1 MPREIYLVKVGM
13 SMTEG
18 MVAEWFIP
26 DGGSVKKGELVYA
39 LETEKVN
46 LDVDAEYDGTV
57 KHLVDVGVMLKPGDV
72 VGYIFEAGEDIPSE
86 LGGASA
92 APAAEAAAAAEEE
105 AAPEPAAVTL
115 AAAAATTA
123 TGSDGRIKSS
133 PAARRLAR
141 ELGVDYTQVAGTG
154 PGGRIVEADV
164 QAAADAGTAAGAGA
178 AAPAAVAAADVKASP
193 LAKRLAAEKGVDLT
207 RVRGTG
213 PGGRIVQADI
223 EAAAGGAAAPAA
235 AAAKP
240 AGPSAGERIPVRGM
254 RKTIASR
261 MHHSLQESAQL
272 TMDMEAMMDD
282 AVKVRNS
289 LVEEWAADGVKPT
302 YTDFVIKAAAK
313 ALELHPLM
321 NSQFSGDEILLLEE
335 INVGMAVALPE
346 GLVVPVV
353 RNVDQLSVKE
363 LARETSR
370 LAIAARDGSL
380 GLDDYAGGTFTV
392 TALGMYGVDSFTPI
406 INEPQSGILG
416 VNRIYD
422 GLEWDGDKPVKT
434 KKMNLSLTWDHR
446 TLDGAPAAEFLVE
459 VRNLLEA
466 PWRLLV

>member
-164 QAAADAGTAAGAGA
+164 QAAADAGTAAGAG
-178 AAPAAVAAADVKASP
+178 AAVAAADVKASP

>member
-72 VGYIFEAGEDIPSE
+72 VGYIFEAGEDIPSD

-105 AAPEPAAVTL
+105 AAPEPAAVTP

-164 QAAADAGTAAGAGA
+164 QAAADAGTAAGTGA

>member
-105 AAPEPAAVTL
+105 AAPEPAAVTP

-178 AAPAAVAAADVKASP
+178 AAPAAVAVADVKASP

>member
-72 VGYIFEAGEDIPSE
+72 VGYIFEAGEDIPSD

-105 AAPEPAAVTL
+105 AAPEPAAVTP

-133 PAARRLAR
+133 PAARRLAG

-164 QAAADAGTAAGAGA
+164 QAAADAGTAAGTAA

>member
-72 VGYIFEAGEDIPSE
+72 VGYIFEAGEDIPSD

-105 AAPEPAAVTL
+105 AAPEPAAVTP

-164 QAAADAGTAAGAGA
+164 QAAADAGTAAGTAA

>member
-72 VGYIFEAGEDIPSE
+72 VGYIFEAGEDIPSD

-92 APAAEAAAAAEEE
+92 APVAEAAAATEEE
-105 AAPEPAAVTL
+105 AATEPASDTP
-115 AAAAATTA
+115 AAAASQPA

>member
-72 VGYIFEAGEDIPSE
+72 VGYIFEAGEDIPSD

-92 APAAEAAAAAEEE
+92 APVAEAAAATEEE
-105 AAPEPAAVTL
+105 AAPEPAAATP
-115 AAAAATTA
+115 AAAASQPS

-353 RNVDQLSVKE
+353 RNADQLSVKE

>member
-72 VGYIFEAGEDIPSE
+72 VGYIFEAGEDIPSD

-92 APAAEAAAAAEEE
+92 APVAEAAAAEEE
-105 AAPEPAAVTL
+105 AAPEPAAVRPAV
-115 AAAAATTA
+115 AASQPAA
-123 TGSDGRIKSS
+123 GSDGRIKSS

>member
-105 AAPEPAAVTL
+105 AAPEPAAVTP

-164 QAAADAGTAAGAGA
+164 QAAADAGTAAGTAA

>member
-72 VGYIFEAGEDIPSE
+72 VGYIFEAGEDIPSD

-105 AAPEPAAVTL
+105 AAPEPAAVTP

>member
-72 VGYIFEAGEDIPSE
+72 VGYIFEAGEDIPSD

-92 APAAEAAAAAEEE
+92 APVAEAAAAAEEE
-105 AAPEPAAVTL
+105 AAPEPAAATP
-115 AAAAATTA
+115 AAAASQPS

-133 PAARRLAR
+133 PAARRLAH

-164 QAAADAGTAAGAGA
+164 QAAADAGTAAGTAA

>member
-1 MPREIYLVKVGM
+1 
-13 SMTEG
+13 
-18 MVAEWFIP
+18 
-26 DGGSVKKGELVYA
+26 
-39 LETEKVN
+39 
-46 LDVDAEYDGTV
+46 
-57 KHLVDVGVMLKPGDV
+57 
-72 VGYIFEAGEDIPSE
+72 
-86 LGGASA
+86 
-92 APAAEAAAAAEEE
+92 
-105 AAPEPAAVTL
+105 
-115 AAAAATTA
+115 
-123 TGSDGRIKSS
+123 
-133 PAARRLAR
+133 
-141 ELGVDYTQVAGTG
+141 
-154 PGGRIVEADV
+154 
-164 QAAADAGTAAGAGA
+164 
-178 AAPAAVAAADVKASP
+178 
-193 LAKRLAAEKGVDLT
+193 
-207 RVRGTG
+207 
-213 PGGRIVQADI
+213 
-223 EAAAGGAAAPAA
+223 
-235 AAAKP
+235 
-240 AGPSAGERIPVRGM
+240 M

-392 TALGMYGVDSFTPI
+392 TALGMFGVDSFTPI

>member
-72 VGYIFEAGEDIPSE
+72 VGYIFEAGEDIPSD

-105 AAPEPAAVTL
+105 AAPEPAAVTP
-115 AAAAATTA
+115 AAAAAQPA